1 MIMAALRYGSL
12 MALAALGSVVAA
24 VLFLQAQGVAPRAL
38 GPYLA
43 KRSEGHNPAIT
54 GAGSWMQATLLGL
67 ERGEHEPYELPR
79 LAVGAQPRAFGFVP
93 SSSVLLVAT
102 GDEARWAVT
111 HARAGDAITLLP
123 GTYRFNAAL
132 AARAEG
138 TVDAPIVV
146 RATRPGT
153 VTIEFDTVEGFA
165 VSGPHW
171 RFENLTIRGACANDS
186 RCEHAFHVTGKA
198 HHFAAVNNTI
208 LDFNAHFKVNGSGGA
223 FPDNGLI
230 EGNTLSNT
238 APRKTANPVTPI
250 DIVAANDWIVRS
262 NLITDFVK
270 AGGNRISY
278 GAFAKGAAARTV
290 FERNVVVCEQKLQG
304 HPGQRV
310 GLSFG
315 GGGTG
320 KPYCRDGKCITEHEQ
335 GYIRANLIVGCSDA
349 GIYANSAAGTS
360 IFHNTLVDTGGID
373 VRFPESSA
381 LVEGNLVDG
390 AIRSRQGGRVH
401 ETDNLKTPI
410 AALYA
415 GWHPVRKLFVAPQ
428 EFDFRWNE
436 APPRRRLDAPAMDLC
451 GKERPVLARYGAFE
465 DFGCVA
471 RLTAFRFA
479 ARSSNSAAN

>member
-1 MIMAALRYGSL
+1 MGALRYGSL
-12 MALAALGSVVAA
+12 LALAALGSLAAA

-38 GPYLA
+38 GGYVA

-54 GAGSWMQATLLGL
+54 GAGSWMQARLLGL
-67 ERGEHEPYELPR
+67 DRGQREPYELPR
-79 LAVGAQPRAFGFVP
+79 LVVGAQPRAAGYVA
-93 SSSVLLVAT
+93 SASVLLIAT
-102 GDEARWAVT
+102 TDEARWALS
-111 HARAGDAITLLP
+111 HARPGDAITFLP
-123 GTYRFNAAL
+123 GTYRFSGAAL

-138 TVDAPIVV
+138 AADAPIVV
-146 RATRPGT
+146 RAARPGT
-153 VTIEFDTVEGFA
+153 VTIEFDAIEGFA
-165 VSGPHW
+165 VSGPYW
-171 RFENLTIRGACANDS
+171 RFENLTIRGACASDS
-186 RCEHAFHVTGKA
+186 RCEHAFHVTGRA

-208 LDFNAHFKVNGSGGA
+208 LDFNAHFKVNGSGGV
-223 FPDNGLI
+223 FPDGGLI

-238 APRKTANPVTPI
+238 APRKTSNPVTPI
-250 DIVAANDWIVRS
+250 DIVAANDWIIRS

-278 GAFAKGAAARTV
+278 GGFAKGAAARTI

-304 HPGQRV
+304 QPGQRV

-320 KPYCRDGKCITEHEQ
+320 KPYCRDGRCITEHEQ
-335 GYIRANLIVGCSDA
+335 GYIRDNLIAACSDA
-349 GIYANSAAGTS
+349 GIYVNSAAGTS

-390 AIRSRQGGRVH
+390 AIRSRNGGRVH
-401 ETDNLKTPI
+401 ESDNLKTSI

-415 GWHPVRKLFVAPQ
+415 GWHPVRSLFVAPQ
-428 EFDFRWNE
+428 EFDFRWND
-436 APPRRRLDAPAMDLC
+436 APPRRRLDAPTVDLC
-451 GKERPVLARYGAFE
+451 GKERPMLARYGAFE

-471 RLTAFRFA
+471 RRTLFRYA
-479 ARSSNSAAN
+479 ATSSSSAAN